1 MIDTKEIIAA
11 LEDLH
16 ASGKTYER
24 IAKESGIAQ
33 SYIYN
38 LIHGKR
44 DIDGLTIKKINQL
57 FPQAILILEGDKIS
71 IQANNNQGNVVG
83 VNHGSVN
90 NTIVSDIMEKVLNSE
105 DFTAEEKIKVLKAM
119 RK

>member
-1 MIDTKEIIAA
+1 MIDTQEIIAA
-11 LEDLH
+11 LEELH
-16 ASGKTYER
+16 AKGKTYER

-71 IQANNNQGNVVG
+71 IQANNKSSKS
-83 VNHGSVN
+83 HKKN
-90 NTIVSDIMEKVLNSE
+90 NGGHYV
-105 DFTAEEKIKVLKAM
+105 
-119 RK
+119 

>member
-1 MIDTKEIIAA
+1 MIDTQEILDA
-11 LEDLH
+11 LKMMHEN
-16 ASGKTYER
+16 GN
-24 IAKESGIAQ
+24 
-33 SYIYN
+33 SYVEIGNKLGVSKSYVHS
-38 LIHGKR
+38 LLKGVR
-44 DIDGLTIKKINQL
+44 EIDGLTIRKINQL

-105 DFTAEEKIKVLKAM
+105 EFTADEKIKVLKAM